1 MCVCG
6 YVCVRDGGRGR
17 RARIHTHTYTHT
29 CTHTG
34 VTYERDALIEWQGV
48 NGTSSSPCV
57 SQGPGAAA
65 GGLPENAAVLSKIAS
80 WYRSRSWEIDGQM
93 VVVND
98 QDVLGKV

>member
-1 MCVCG
+1 MCE
-6 YVCVRDGGRGR
+6 RGGGGGA
-17 RARIHTHTYTHT
+17 RAQYTRTHTHTYTP
-29 CTHTG
+29 TG
-34 VTYERDALIEWQGV
+34 VTYERDALIEWQRV

-93 VVVND
+93 VAVHD